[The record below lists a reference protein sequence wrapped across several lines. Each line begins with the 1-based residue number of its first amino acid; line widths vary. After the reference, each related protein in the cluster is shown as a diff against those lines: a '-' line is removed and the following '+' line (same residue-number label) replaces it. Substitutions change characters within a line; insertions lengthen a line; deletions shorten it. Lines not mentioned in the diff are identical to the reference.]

1 MFSGALGLPHL
12 LIILVI
18 LLLLFGAPK
27 LPALAK
33 SVAQSMKIFKTEIGP
48 NHDGSS
54 DAATTAPANAAPTT
68 VAPTPAAPVQHTT
81 VNPDGSTTTTV
92 TTPAPSGNAAPLNT
106 DKPKL

>member
-1 MFSGALGLPHL
+1 MFSGAFGLPHL

-33 SVAQSMKIFKTEIGP
+33 SVAQSMKIFKSEIGP
-48 NHDGSS
+48 NSNG
-54 DAATTAPANAAPTT
+54 AAESEADTTPKQTT
-68 VAPTPAAPVQHTT
+68 VT
-81 VNPDGSTTTTV
+81 NPDGSTTTTV
-92 TTPAPSGNAAPLNT
+92 TTPASTAGTTSLNT